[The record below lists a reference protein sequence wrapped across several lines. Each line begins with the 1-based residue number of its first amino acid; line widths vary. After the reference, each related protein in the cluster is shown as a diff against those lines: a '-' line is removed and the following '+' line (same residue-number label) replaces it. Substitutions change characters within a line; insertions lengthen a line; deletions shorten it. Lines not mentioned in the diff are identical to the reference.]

1 MEQLLAAYQ
10 EPWRKYHTLQHLKEC
25 LVHLDRY
32 RHLAQRPGEIEAAI
46 WFHDVVYSVRAK
58 DNESQSAAWAGPA
71 LQTAGVDQEAIA
83 RIQSH
88 IEATSHAVAP
98 EGTDQQLLV
107 DMDLSI
113 LASDDIRFAEYE
125 VQVRQEYSWVPA
137 FLYKKKRREVLQ
149 SFLSRQAIYG
159 TPEVKLALESRARA
173 NLQASLRQ

>member
-1 MEQLLAAYQ
+1 MLGAFR
-10 EPWRKYHTLQHLKEC
+10 PLQASGATAWGDRSRD
-25 LVHLDRY
+25 LV
-32 RHLAQRPGEIEAAI
+32 
-46 WFHDVVYSVRAK
+46 HDVVYSVRAK

-71 LQTAGVDQEAIA
+71 LQTTGVDQEAIA

>member
-1 MEQLLAAYQ
+1 V
-10 EPWRKYHTLQHLKEC
+10 QHLQEC
-25 LVHLDRY
+25 LAHLDRY
-32 RHLAQRPGEIEAAI
+32 RHLAQRPGEVEAAI
-46 WFHDVVYSVRAK
+46 WFHDAVYSVRAK
-58 DNESQSAAWAGPA
+58 DNESQSAAWAGRA

-88 IEATSHAVAP
+88 IEATSHSAAP

-113 LASDDIRFAEYE
+113 LASDDIRFAQYE

-173 NLQASLRQ
+173 NLQASLRK